1 MVFEQSST
9 LDRGLLQTRKL
20 PNHEFLVVKLK
31 SSLRK
36 FYGHHHGLVNHY
48 GISLSQMTTYI
59 FPLFAIT
66 IRSFT
71 HWRFFIGFITRVAMY
86 MLLVIQEL
94 LILQKHMSSHPVFG
108 MDCVSQALVFCV
120 AFCRSLVWGGVGGGA
135 IVLHVVPYTTNSSL
149 VISLKLFFQI
159 ESVIHTKLSNFF
171 LIYTYHICKIV

>member
-1 MVFEQSST
+1 MAFEQSST

-36 FYGHHHGLVNHY
+36 FYGHHHDLVNHY

-94 LILQKHMSSHPVFG
+94 LILQKHMSSLPVFG
-108 MDCVSQALVFCV
+108 MDCVSQALVFCL
-120 AFCRSLVWGGVGGGA
+120 AFCRSLGVFIGGGLPLYCMSFH
-135 IVLHVVPYTTNSSL
+135 IRQTPHWSYHWSYFSR
-149 VISLKLFFQI
+149 LK
-159 ESVIHTKLSNFF
+159 V
-171 LIYTYHICKIV
+171 